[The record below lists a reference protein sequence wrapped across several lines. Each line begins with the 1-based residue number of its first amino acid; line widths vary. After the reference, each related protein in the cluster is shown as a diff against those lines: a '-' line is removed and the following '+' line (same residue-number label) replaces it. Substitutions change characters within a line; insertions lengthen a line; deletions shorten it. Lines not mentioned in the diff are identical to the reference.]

1 MLTDR
6 FAKSL
11 ADRLFRCLDHVE
23 TGSLTLTTPDGQTRV
38 FSGDDP
44 GEVADIQ
51 IHDWRVFLHLIFKG
65 DVGFANDYRF
75 GYWESNDPVALA
87 GFFLRNRSSFDQY
100 IFSKR
105 LLHLAA
111 NIGYQ
116 LRRNTMRGSKKN
128 IQAHYDL
135 GNNFYALWLD
145 PSMTY
150 SSALFRSQEESLEAA
165 QGNKYNRIIKQLG
178 SSSGRLLDIGC
189 GWGGFAAHAASCGD
203 FAIQAITLSQEQC
216 RYAQQ
221 RLGDG
226 ARVFLRDYR
235 SQDGIFDHIVSIEM
249 FEAVGESHWPVYF
262 RRIGDLLKQGGRAV
276 IQTITINN
284 RDFPRY
290 RRESD
295 FIRSY
300 IFPGGLLP
308 SPERFEQEAEK
319 AGLRMDGMLAFGQDY
334 ARTVTHWLQA
344 FDDQRPA
351 VKALGFD
358 DGFIRLWRFYLS
370 ACIAGFKTG
379 HNDVMQINLS
389 HA

>member
-1 MLTDR
+1 MITDR
-6 FAKSL
+6 FSQSL
-11 ADRLFRCLDHVE
+11 ANRLFRCLDHVE
-23 TGSLTLTTPDGQTRV
+23 TGRLTLTAPDGQTRV
-38 FSGDDP
+38 FVGRSPGD
-44 GEVADIQ
+44 VADIQ
-51 IHDWRVFLHLIFKG
+51 IHDWRVFSHLIFKG
-65 DVGFANDYRF
+65 DVGFAHDYRS
-75 GYWESNDPVALA
+75 GYWESDDPAALV
-87 GFFLRNRSSFDQY
+87 GFFLKNRSSFDQY
-100 IFSKR
+100 AFSER

-111 NIGYQ
+111 NIGYR
-116 LRRNTMRGSKKN
+116 LRRNTVRGSKKN

-135 GNNFYALWLD
+135 GNDFYALWLD

-150 SSALFRSQEESLEAA
+150 SSALFRSQNEPLEAA
-165 QGNKYNRIIKQLG
+165 QSNKYDRIIQQFN
-178 SSSGRLLDIGC
+178 SFSGRLLDIGC
-189 GWGGFAAHAASCGD
+189 GWGGFADHAASRGD
-203 FAIQAITLSQEQC
+203 FSIQAITLSQEQC

-221 RLGDG
+221 RLGDD
-226 ARVFLRDYR
+226 ARVCLKDYR
-235 SQDGIFDHIVSIEM
+235 SQEGFFDHIVSIEM

-290 RRESD
+290 RRGSD

-308 SPERFEQEAEK
+308 SPQRFQQEAER
-319 AGLRMDGMLAFGQDY
+319 AGLKAEGMLAFGQDY

-344 FDDQRPA
+344 FDDQKSA

-379 HNDVMQINLS
+379 HNDVMQVSLC